1 MSFKIL
7 FMGTPFFSVP
17 ILKSLYYSK
26 HKVIEVYTQPPQKK
40 NRGQK
45 VSFSAIHEYANEIKV
60 SVRHPLTL
68 NTREEFEYIKKIK
81 PDIVV
86 VVAYG
91 KIIPKSFLDL
101 KNIMFINIHASLLPK
116 WRGAAPIQR
125 AIMNCD
131 SETGIS
137 IMRVEPKLDTGPI
150 LMKSKIVITKEIN
163 YQELSDQ
170 MSKLGAKLILEALD
184 IIKSGKIKFI
194 SQNDKKATYAKK
206 IEKVESQINWNQE
219 AKNVVAKINALYPNP
234 GAWFELKGSRIKVIK
249 AIEIK
254 AKGAPGEIVNK
265 DFTVACL
272 NNAVQIKELK
282 KEGKN
287 KTSAVEFLK
296 GNKLEIGSNINSDV

>member
-1 MSFKIL
+1 
-7 FMGTPFFSVP
+7 MGTPFFSVP

-26 HKVIEVYTQPPQKK
+26 HKVIQVYTQPPQKK

-184 IIKSGKIKFI
+184 IIKSGKTKFI